1 MERADTLGDQIAV
14 AVDAAQY
21 LTFSL
26 GGNEFAVEILRV
38 QEIRGSSPI
47 TTLPN
52 APDYVEGVMNLRG
65 SIIPVLDLR
74 ARLAMGGG
82 GGRGPAGVIIVA
94 TAGSQ
99 VKGMF
104 VDSVS
109 DVVSIPAAEIQQP
122 PDLDTPAGPRFV
134 KGLANVADRL
144 VVLLDLD
151 QVLGKDDEDA
161 RPADAR

>member
-1 MERADTLGDQIAV
+1 MESADTLEGQIAV
-14 AVDAAQY
+14 AVDTAQY

-26 GGNEFAVEILRV
+26 AANEFAVEILRV

-47 TTLPN
+47 TALPN
-52 APDYVEGVMNLRG
+52 APCYVEGVMNLRG

-82 GGRGPAGVIIVA
+82 GRVSAGVIIVA

-99 VKGMF
+99 VKGMS
-104 VDSVS
+104 VDAVS

-122 PDLDTPAGPRFV
+122 PDLDTPPGPRFV

-144 VVLLDLD
+144 VILLDLD

-161 RPADAR
+161 RPAGVR

>member
-1 MERADTLGDQIAV
+1 MESADTLGSQVAV

-65 SIIPVLDLR
+65 SIIPVLNLR
-74 ARLAMGGG
+74 ARLAMGS
-82 GGRGPAGVIIVA
+82 GGRVSAGVIIVA
-94 TAGSQ
+94 TTGSQ
-99 VKGMF
+99 VKGMS
-104 VDSVS
+104 VDAVS
-109 DVVSIPAAEIQQP
+109 DVVSIPATEIQQP
-122 PDLDTPAGPRFV
+122 PDLDTPAGPQFV

-144 VVLLDLD
+144 VILLDLD

-161 RPADAR
+161 SPKGAR